1 MEFYT
6 ILFTPF
12 LRVDK
17 MGRRYVNEDAD
28 YCRAANANSVLPGA
42 FHWSVLDSSNEAAT
56 QPMTRHVTSGAIFT
70 ADTME
75 ELAKNMKVDPR
86 VFKATIERYNQMAK
100 NKKDEDFGA
109 HAEKM
114 KPVVKAPFYAT
125 QVRNFALVTV
135 RGLKN
140 NENMQVL
147 DKEGK
152 VIPGLYASGNTSGGF
167 FADTYPRNV
176 HGISHGRA
184 ITFGRLAGKHAAA
197 QKG

>member
-1 MEFYT
+1 
-6 ILFTPF
+6 
-12 LRVDK
+12 
-17 MGRRYVNEDAD
+17 
-28 YCRAANANSVLPGA
+28 
-42 FHWSVLDSSNEAAT
+42 
-56 QPMTRHVTSGAIFT
+56 
-70 ADTME
+70 
-75 ELAKNMKVDPR
+75 
-86 VFKATIERYNQMAK
+86 
-100 NKKDEDFGA
+100 
-109 HAEKM
+109 M